1 MSVEKYKKNYE
12 KVKIQRNELEKNVIE
27 QHHTINQLKLRNNNE
42 DIVNQIENNNDSPTT
57 NTSKINIH

>member
-12 KVKIQRNELEKNVIE
+12 KVKLQRNELEKNVIE